1 MKLTLATVLASLLAF
16 AVTRR
21 SIEEL
26 ARRAAVHA
34 RNHRGI
40 EVATTG
46 GIAYLLGLLGAGFV
60 AVLTVVPWSDAGA
73 SLLDL
78 PRDRAAVGS
87 LVVLAGIAL
96 MFGLLGLYDDVAG
109 DGSDRGWRAH
119 LQAATAGRATPGAI
133 KLVAGAVIAML
144 VSPAATVPELLLGAA
159 IVALSANLIN
169 AFDLRPL
176 RAAKA
181 SAIWLAA
188 LLVGALLAAEV
199 AVVPGLLVIGSSLLA
214 LRRAEAAERIMLGD
228 VGANALG
235 ASLGWL
241 TLIGTTTTTARLVIA
256 GVLVALTVISA
267 KPGFS
272 ILIQRIGVLRA
283 FDRWGRQPDAVGIDA
298 PIDDPR

>member
-1 MKLTLATVLASLLAF
+1 MKLTLVTVLASLLAF

-21 SIEEL
+21 SVEEL
-26 ARRAAVHA
+26 ARRAAVRA

-46 GIAYLLGLLGAGFV
+46 GIAYLLGLLGGGLI
-60 AVLTVVPWSDAGA
+60 AVLAVVPWSQTGTPV
-73 SLLDL
+73 LDL
-78 PRDRAAVGS
+78 IRDRAAVGA
-87 LVVLAGIAL
+87 LVGLAGIGL
-96 MFGLLGLYDDVAG
+96 MFGLLGLYDDIAG

-119 LQAATAGRATPGAI
+119 LRAATNGSATPGAI

-144 VSPAATVPELLLGAA
+144 VAPAATVPELLLGAA

-181 SAIWLAA
+181 AAIWLAA

-199 AVVPGLLVIGSSLLA
+199 AVVPGLLVIGAALAA

-241 TLIGTTTTTARLVIA
+241 SLMGAATTTARLVIA
-256 GVLVALTVISA
+256 GVLSVLTVLSA

-272 ILIQRIGVLRA
+272 VIIDRVGVLRS
-283 FDRWGRQPDAVGIDA
+283 FDRWGRQPDAAKIDA
-298 PIDDPR
+298 PADDTA